1 VSFCVLISRWQTT
14 HLAQGYETCTY
25 WSLVCT
31 HWRRLPHLQFLQCC
45 NPWNDDS
52 RSWRYCLCS
61 HPGESLCSTWLA
73 DFFVFHDRLTQQSL
87 LVTNGLQRMVNY
99 HIKSFI
105 TESLMSFVIHQTKH
119 GQQQPYNTTTC
130 TSKYSCSTFADH
142 LSF

>member
-1 VSFCVLISRWQTT
+1 
-14 HLAQGYETCTY
+14 
-25 WSLVCT
+25 
-31 HWRRLPHLQFLQCC
+31 
-45 NPWNDDS
+45 
-52 RSWRYCLCS
+52 
-61 HPGESLCSTWLA
+61 
-73 DFFVFHDRLTQQSL
+73 
-87 LVTNGLQRMVNY
+87 VTNGLQRMVNY